1 MTDLSK
7 VRNPSAERVNARVV
21 VSAQLCEKAGIA
33 LAYVGL
39 RGAVI
44 EVDEQTGECLVYLD
58 HANHERFL
66 GIESRAFPKNYRDF
80 SAEQWFCSGVLEVV
94 RQ

>member
-7 VRNPSAERVNARVV
+7 VRNPEAERVNARVV

-33 LAYVGL
+33 MAYAGL
-39 RGAVI
+39 FGKVI
-44 EVDEQTGECLVYLD
+44 GVDGKTGECLVYLD

-66 GIESRAFPKNYRDF
+66 GIESRAFTKCYRDLDKD
-80 SAEQWFCSGVLEVV
+80 QWFCSGVLEVV
-94 RQ
+94 KQ